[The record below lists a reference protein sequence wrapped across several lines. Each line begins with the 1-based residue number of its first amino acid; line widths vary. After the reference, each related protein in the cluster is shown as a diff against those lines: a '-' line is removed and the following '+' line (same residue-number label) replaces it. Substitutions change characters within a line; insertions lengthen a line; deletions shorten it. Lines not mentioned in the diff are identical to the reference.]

1 MSYNYIA
8 GTGSTAGMPGVAGFA
23 SPAPNKAGVNAAT
36 AAAAAA
42 AVAAAG
48 GGGHHGVQLIPFTP
62 TPQQA
67 QQQHVRP
74 HSLTNGSS
82 DQQQQQQ
89 GSDHVIVVRPG
100 FVQLQQ
106 QPHGGAVAG
115 SGWRAVGDDLEM
127 DEFGNMYTT
136 GGNAAPGNGGSTFG
150 GGGDGGARRGGGARG
165 KATEAQTWW
174 VFE

>member
-1 MSYNYIA
+1 MMSYNYIA

-23 SPAPNKAGVNAAT
+23 SPAPNKTGNS
-36 AAAAAA
+36 AAAAAG
-42 AVAAAG
+42 G
-48 GGGHHGVQLIPFTP
+48 GGGHHGVQVIPFTP
-62 TPQQA
+62 TPLQE

-89 GSDHVIVVRPG
+89 GSDHVIVVHPG

-106 QPHGGAVAG
+106 QPQGGAVAG

-136 GGNAAPGNGGSTFG
+136 GGNAAPGNGGSTFSG
-150 GGGDGGARRGGGARG
+150 GGGGGRRGAGARG
-165 KATEAQTWW
+165 KATEAQTW
-174 VFE
+174 

>member
-1 MSYNYIA
+1 MMSYNYIA

-23 SPAPNKAGVNAAT
+23 SPAPNKTGNS

-42 AVAAAG
+42 GGGV
-48 GGGHHGVQLIPFTP
+48 GGGHHGVQVIPFTP
-62 TPQQA
+62 TPLQE

-82 DQQQQQQ
+82 DQQQQ
-89 GSDHVIVVRPG
+89 GSDHVIVVHPG

-106 QPHGGAVAG
+106 QPQGGAVAG

-127 DEFGNMYTT
+127 DEFGNMYTM
-136 GGNAAPGNGGSTFG
+136 GGNAAPGNGGSTFSG
-150 GGGDGGARRGGGARG
+150 GGGGGRRGAGARG
-165 KATEAQTWW
+165 KATEAQTW
-174 VFE
+174 